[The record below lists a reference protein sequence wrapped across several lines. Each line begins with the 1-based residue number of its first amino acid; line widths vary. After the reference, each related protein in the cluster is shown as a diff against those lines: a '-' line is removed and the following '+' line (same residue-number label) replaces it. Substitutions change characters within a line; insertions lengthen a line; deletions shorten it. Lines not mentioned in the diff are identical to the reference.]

1 MPRDKPRGNF
11 FKLPFAFSD
20 FSIPLPSVLKTGS
33 TGKNKIL
40 K

>member
-1 MPRDKPRGNF
+1 MPWDQARGNF
-11 FKLPFAFSD
+11 FKLDFAFSE
-20 FSIPLPSVLKTGS
+20 FSLPLPSVLKTGS